1 MATSNN
7 NRPKNPSSV
16 RRTARTAKTSKTIDL
31 EVNKEKSTPDGKTP
45 SANKAASSIPATGT
59 KTGSKAATDTA
70 TTSKTKPAS
79 TTTRSSTDKPDVKQ
93 PDSKTTP
100 AKTETGKSSGN
111 MGGMVLSAVF
121 GGLITIGGLGA
132 VGQMDSADRLP
143 LIGSIFA
150 KSGGAEIDLSNLAER
165 DAVAAIRSEMQTE
178 IDGLKAQL
186 KTVGTTDLSAIEARI
201 AGLEQNSGPKT
212 TIDDGTADR
221 ILEVG
226 KKAQANGDEL
236 KSIVTQISQLQEK
249 LAQSGQGQDDDNVVA
264 QLGLQTSELAE
275 RIGELEN
282 QIKTEL
288 LAKIETAT
296 KIAESAKISEKI
308 ARSVA
313 VSALQ
318 TSIEQNTPYLNALMS
333 IETLSGSNDEI
344 DRLKQLATSG
354 DVPNLQALHLQF
366 QSLASGL
373 IPVAE
378 GENNASVL
386 DRLMNSA
393 KSLVKIRS
401 SEPISGNSAE
411 AVVSRIDEQLNS
423 GNLAGVVEEWNG
435 LPDQSKVVGAGWIKA
450 VKLRMETNGLLQ
462 QVLEQASKG

>member
-1 MATSNN
+1 M
-7 NRPKNPSSV
+7 
-16 RRTARTAKTSKTIDL
+16 
-31 EVNKEKSTPDGKTP
+31 
-45 SANKAASSIPATGT
+45 
-59 KTGSKAATDTA
+59 
-70 TTSKTKPAS
+70 
-79 TTTRSSTDKPDVKQ
+79 
-93 PDSKTTP
+93 
-100 AKTETGKSSGN
+100 
-111 MGGMVLSAVF
+111 
-121 GGLITIGGLGA
+121 
-132 VGQMDSADRLP
+132 
-143 LIGSIFA
+143 
-150 KSGGAEIDLSNLAER
+150 
-165 DAVAAIRSEMQTE
+165 
-178 IDGLKAQL
+178 
-186 KTVGTTDLSAIEARI
+186 
-201 AGLEQNSGPKT
+201 
-212 TIDDGTADR
+212 
-221 ILEVG
+221 
-226 KKAQANGDEL
+226 
-236 KSIVTQISQLQEK
+236 
-249 LAQSGQGQDDDNVVA
+249 
-264 QLGLQTSELAE
+264 QTSELSE
-275 RIGELEN
+275 RIGELEK

-373 IPVAE
+373 IPAAE

-450 VKLRMETNGLLQ
+450 VKLRMETNALLQ